1 MDDYER
7 SAWTFMVVRKKHFGE
22 YAYKGG
28 EDRHE

>member
-7 SAWTFMVVRKKHFGE
+7 GTWTFMVVKKHFGE

-28 EDRHE
+28 GDRHE

>member
-7 SAWTFMVVRKKHFGE
+7 GTWTFRVVKKYFGE